1 METHMLITREP
12 IAQKKIQFRIRMSVQ
27 IYEQLM
33 QYCQWAGINKRDFFI
48 EEACKYILNNDMEWI
63 NYKQSKDVTN
73 LFSLQSQDI
82 SIMPLQD
89 NNCSNETNL
98 SVNELAK
105 DN

>member
-1 METHMLITREP
+1 MLITREP

-27 IYEQLM
+27 IYEQVM

-48 EEACKYILNNDMEWI
+48 EEACKYILNNDTEWI
-63 NYKQSKDVTN
+63 KYKQNKDLTD
-73 LFSLQSQDI
+73 LASLSNQDI

-89 NNCSNETNL
+89 KVCSNESNL
-98 SVNELAK
+98 SMNEMAK